1 MEKEKEQQ
9 EQDNKTEDEI
19 LSTFGLPEF
28 IRNQKA
34 Q

>member
-1 MEKEKEQQ
+1 MEKEQ
-9 EQDNKTEDEI
+9 QDNKTEDEI

-28 IRNQKA
+28 IRIQKA